1 VTIGVSTHPGAP
13 PRGQPR
19 LGRLARL
26 TPGRRPGVHV
36 LFATALLISACAT
49 LQNALRFTEP
59 QVQLQQINITGIG
72 LTGGTMNL
80 IFDVFNPNDYSLRST
95 RLAVSL
101 DLENTHFADGLID
114 KPLDLSAANHTQVVM
129 PIRFDWAG
137 VGAGAQAL
145 LTKQAVAFGLTGTV
159 FLDTPLGTKQVQLHG
174 SGNVPL
180 SKIRP

>member
-1 VTIGVSTHPGAP
+1 MRRVAV
-13 PRGQPR
+13 
-19 LGRLARL
+19 LA
-26 TPGRRPGVHV
+26 VV
-36 LFATALLISACAT
+36 LLAGCALLKGA
-49 LQNALRFTEP
+49 LQFQEP
-59 QVQLQQINITGIG
+59 QVELKQINITGLG
-72 LTGGTMNL
+72 LTGGTL
-80 IFDVFNPNDYSLRST
+80 DLVFDVFNPNDYALRST
-95 RLAVSL
+95 RLEAQL

-114 KPLDLSAANHTQVVM
+114 KPLDLSAANHSQVVM

-137 VGAGAQAL
+137 VGAGAKAL

>member
-1 VTIGVSTHPGAP
+1 MLKS
-13 PRGQPR
+13 
-19 LGRLARL
+19 
-26 TPGRRPGVHV
+26 
-36 LFATALLISACAT
+36 AL
-49 LQNALRFTEP
+49 QFQEP
-59 QVQLQQINITGIG
+59 QVELTQINVTGLG

-95 RLAVSL
+95 RLEAQL
-101 DLENTHFADGLID
+101 DLEHTHFADGLID
-114 KPLDLSAANHTQVVM
+114 KPLDLSPTNHSQVVM
-129 PIRFDWAG
+129 PVRFDWAG

-159 FLDTPLGTKQVQLHG
+159 FLDTPLGSKQVKLHG

>member
-1 VTIGVSTHPGAP
+1 MTGTRTLRLPSHVS
-13 PRGQPR
+13 
-19 LGRLARL
+19 RL
-26 TPGRRPGVHV
+26 TRIAWVAGVAM
-36 LFATALLISACAT
+36 LAASCAIFKAAL
-49 LQNALRFTEP
+49 QFQEP
-59 QVQLQQINITGIG
+59 QVDLKQINITGLG
-72 LTGGTMNL
+72 LTGGTL
-80 IFDVFNPNDYSLRST
+80 DLVFDVFNPNDYALRST
-95 RLAVSL
+95 RLEAQL

-114 KPLDLSAANHTQVVM
+114 KPLDLSAANHSQVVM

-137 VGAGAQAL
+137 VGAGAKAL